1 MGHVHY
7 EGARGT
13 LVKVIVVSGGVIS
26 GLGKG
31 ITTSSLGRLLKAR
44 GIPVTILKIDPY
56 LNVDAGTMNPYQHG
70 EVFVLD
76 DGTEADLDLG
86 NYERFL
92 GQSLVGTHNLTTG
105 KIYRA
110 VIEKERRGDY
120 LGNTVQIIP
129 HVTGEIKRSIREVA
143 QAAGAEV
150 VLVEV
155 GGTVGDIESMPF
167 LEALRELSYEL
178 GAGHTAFVHTT
189 LVPTVGP
196 VGEAKT
202 KPTQHSVRELRAI
215 GIRPNLIIARGPA
228 PLTPEIKAKISLFC
242 DVPPEGVISVPD
254 QPVIYEVPLVLE
266 AQGVG
271 SLLCRQLDLPDRPP
285 EYAAWKEFLAT
296 YRRCEGSVEV
306 AVVGKYVE
314 LRDAYLSHSEAFHHC
329 QGHLGVEV
337 RLQWYDAEDLPK
349 NPSLVARLERSDA
362 VLVPGG
368 FGARGIEGKI
378 RAIEIARTRGIPYLG
393 VCYGFQMAAV
403 EYARNVLGLPAANS
417 TEIDPA
423 TPDPV
428 VCLLEEQKTQSD
440 LGGTMRLGAQ
450 RVVLTERSKV
460 AGIYGQ
466 TEIWERH
473 RHRYEINP
481 AYVDRLR
488 ADGFLVTGRAV
499 DGRVEVLEARDH
511 PFFLGV
517 QYHPEFLSRPE
528 APHPLYRALVQAA
541 IARKEVASGVAPA
554 PTVA

>member
-1 MGHVHY
+1 MPRPDTNV
-7 EGARGT
+7 RG
-13 LVKVIVVSGGVIS
+13 VRMKVIVVSGGVIS

-92 GQSLVGTHNLTTG
+92 GQSLSGSHNLTTG
-105 KIYRA
+105 KIYRT

-120 LGNTVQIIP
+120 LGTTVQIIP
-129 HVTGEIKRSIREVA
+129 HVTGEIKRMIREVA

-150 VLVEV
+150 ILVEV

-178 GAGHTAFVHTT
+178 GPGHTAFVHTT
-189 LVPTVGP
+189 LVPIVGP

-215 GIRPNLIIARGPA
+215 GIRPNLIIARGPV
-228 PLTPEIKAKISLFC
+228 PLAAEIKAKISLFC
-242 DVPPEGVISVPD
+242 DVAPEEVISVPD
-254 QPVIYEVPLVLE
+254 QPIIYEVPLVLE
-266 AQGVG
+266 AQNVG
-271 SLLCRQLDLPDRPP
+271 TILTKLLSLSERPP
-285 EYAAWKEFLAT
+285 DYGAWKEFLT
-296 YRRCEGSVEV
+296 TFRRGDGAIEV
-306 AVVGKYVE
+306 AIVGKYTE
-314 LRDAYLSHSEAFHHC
+314 LRDAYLSHTEAFHHV
-329 QGHLGVEV
+329 QGHLGVDIH
-337 RLQWYDAEDLPK
+337 LQWYDSEDIPK

-362 VLVPGG
+362 LLVPGG
-368 FGARGIEGKI
+368 FGTRGVEGKA
-378 RAIEIARTRGIPYLG
+378 RAIEIARTHGIPFLG

-403 EYARNVLGLPAANS
+403 EFARHALGLPGADS
-417 TEIDPA
+417 TEIDPE

-428 VCLLEEQKTQSD
+428 VCLLEEQKD
-440 LGGTMRLGAQ
+440 VHRMGGTMRLGAQ
-450 RVVLTERSKV
+450 RIVLSPGSTV
-460 AGIYGQ
+460 ARAYGA

-481 AYVDRLR
+481 AYFDRFR
-488 ADGFLVTGRAV
+488 AAGLEISGTSV
-499 DGRVEVLEARDH
+499 DGRVEALEIPRH
-511 PFFLGV
+511 PFFVGV
-517 QYHPEFLSRPE
+517 QFHPEFLSRPE
-528 APHPLYRALVQAA
+528 APHPLYLALVRAA
-541 IARKEVASGVAPA
+541 LARKEVPAPA
-554 PTVA
+554 ARPPAVS

>member
-1 MGHVHY
+1 L
-7 EGARGT
+7 A
-13 LVKVIVVSGGVIS
+13 VKVLVVSGGVIS

-129 HVTGEIKRSIREVA
+129 HVTGEIKRTIREVA
-143 QAAGAEV
+143 QAAGVEV
-150 VLVEV
+150 ILVEV

-178 GAGHTAFVHTT
+178 GEGHMAFVHTT
-189 LVPTVGP
+189 LVPVVGP

-215 GIRPNLIIARGPA
+215 GIRPNLIIARGPT
-228 PLTPEIKAKISLFC
+228 PLTPDIKAKISLFC
-242 DVPPEGVISVPD
+242 DVPPEAVISVPD

-271 SLLCRQLDLPDRPP
+271 SLLCRLLGLPDRPP
-285 EYAAWKEFLAT
+285 EFTAWKEFLAT
-296 YRRCEGSVEV
+296 YRRGDASVEIG
-306 AVVGKYVE
+306 VVGKYTE
-314 LRDAYLSHSEAFHHC
+314 LRDAYLSHTEAFHHC
-329 QGHLGVEV
+329 QGHLGVDI
-337 RLQWYDAEDLPK
+337 RLQWYDSEDLAR

-362 VLVPGG
+362 ILVPGG
-368 FGARGIEGKI
+368 FGARGVDGKI
-378 RAIEIARTRGIPYLG
+378 RAVEIARTQRIPYLG
-393 VCYGFQMAAV
+393 VCYGFQIAAV
-403 EYARNVLGLPAANS
+403 EFARNVLGLSKANT
-417 TEIDPA
+417 TEVDPDS
-423 TPDPV
+423 PDPV
-428 VCLLEEQKTQSD
+428 VCLLEEQKAQSD

-450 RVVLTERSKV
+450 RVVLTPGSGIATLYGRS
-460 AGIYGQ
+460 
-466 TEIWERH
+466 EIWERH
-473 RHRYEINP
+473 RHRFEINP
-481 AYVDRLR
+481 KYLARFAESGL
-488 ADGFLVTGRAV
+488 LVTGVSV
-499 DGRVEVLEARDH
+499 DGRVEVLETRGH
-511 PFFLGV
+511 PFFFGV

-528 APHPLYRALVQAA
+528 SPHPLYLGLVRAAL
-541 IARKEVASGVAPA
+541 ARKEVATPVAPPA
-554 PTVA
+554 ALA

>member
-1 MGHVHY
+1 M
-7 EGARGT
+7 
-13 LVKVIVVSGGVIS
+13 KVIVVSGGVIS

-105 KIYRA
+105 KIYRS

-129 HVTGEIKRSIREVA
+129 HVTGEIKRTIREVA
-143 QAAGAEV
+143 QASGAEV

-178 GAGHTAFVHTT
+178 GEGHVAFVHTT
-189 LVPTVGP
+189 LVPVVGP

-215 GIRPNLIIARGPA
+215 GIRPTMIIARGPTPLA
-228 PLTPEIKAKISLFC
+228 PDIKAKISLFC
-242 DVPPEGVISVPD
+242 DVAPEAVISVPD
-254 QPVIYEVPLVLE
+254 QSIIYEVPLVLE

-271 SLLCRQLDLPDRPP
+271 THLTRLLGLPDREPD
-285 EYAAWKEFLAT
+285 YAAWKEFLAT
-296 YRRCEGSVEV
+296 YRREEGSVEV
-306 AVVGKYVE
+306 AVVGKYTD
-314 LRDAYLSHSEAFHHC
+314 LRDAYLSHIEAFHHV
-329 QGHLGVEV
+329 QGRLGCAI
-337 RLQWYDAEDLPK
+337 RLQWYDAEDLPR
-349 NPSLVARLERSDA
+349 NPGALGRLKRSDA
-362 VLVPGG
+362 ILVPGG
-368 FGARGIEGKI
+368 FGTRGVEGKAQ
-378 RAIEIARTRGIPYLG
+378 AIEIARTDGIPFLG
-393 VCYGFQMAAV
+393 ICYGFQMAAV
-403 EYARNVLGLPAANS
+403 EFARHALNLPSANT
-417 TEIDPA
+417 TEVDPH

-428 VCLLEEQKTQSD
+428 VCLLEEQKALTG

-450 RVVLTERSKV
+450 RVVLTEGSRV
-460 AGIYGQ
+460 AHAYGR
-466 TEIWERH
+466 TEVWERH

-481 AYVDRLR
+481 SYLERFR
-488 ADGFLVTGRAV
+488 EHGLVVSGRAV
-499 DGRVEVLEARDH
+499 DGRVEVLELETH

-528 APHPLYRALVQAA
+528 APHPLFLELVRAAL
-541 IARKEVASGVAPA
+541 ARKEVPAPVVAPPA
-554 PTVA
+554 GA

>member
-1 MGHVHY
+1 
-7 EGARGT
+7 
-13 LVKVIVVSGGVIS
+13 VKVIVVSGGVIS

-44 GIPVTILKIDPY
+44 GVPVTILKIDPY

-129 HVTGEIKRSIREVA
+129 HVTGEIKRTIREVA

-150 VLVEV
+150 ILVEV

-178 GAGHTAFVHTT
+178 GEGHMAFVHTT
-189 LVPTVGP
+189 LVPVVGP

-228 PLTPEIKAKISLFC
+228 PLTADIKAKISLFC
-242 DVPPEGVISVPD
+242 DVPPEAVISVPD

-271 SLLCRQLDLPDRPP
+271 TLLCRILGLPDRPP
-285 EYAAWKEFLAT
+285 EYAGWKEFLAT
-296 YRRCEGSVEV
+296 YRRGEIAVEV
-306 AVVGKYVE
+306 AVVGKYTE
-314 LRDAYLSHSEAFHHC
+314 LKDAYLSHTEAFHHC

-337 RLQWYDAEDLPK
+337 RLQWYDSEDIVR

-362 VLVPGG
+362 ILVPGG
-368 FGARGIEGKI
+368 FGVRGVEGKI
-378 RAIEIARTRGIPYLG
+378 RAVEIARTKRIPYLG
-393 VCYGFQMAAV
+393 VCYGFQIQAV
-403 EYARNVLGLPAANS
+403 EYARNVLGLSSANS
-417 TEIDPA
+417 TEVDPQ
-423 TPDPV
+423 TPDSV
-428 VCLLEEQKTQSD
+428 VCLLEQQKTLSD

-450 RVVLTERSKV
+450 RVVLTPGS
-460 AGIYGQ
+460 AIAALYGR

-473 RHRYEINP
+473 RHRFEINP
-481 AYVDRLR
+481 EYVGRLR
-488 ADGFLVTGRAV
+488 EAGLPATGMSV
-499 DGRVEVLEARDH
+499 DGRVEVFESPGH
-511 PFFLGV
+511 PYFFGV

-528 APHPLYRALVQAA
+528 APHPLYLGLVRAAL
-541 IARKEVASGVAPA
+541 ARKEVAIPVAPA
-554 PTVA
+554 PALA

>member
-1 MGHVHY
+1 MRLPIY
-7 EGARGT
+7 ERSEAR
-13 LVKVIVVSGGVIS
+13 VKVIVVSGGVIS

-129 HVTGEIKRSIREVA
+129 HVTGEIKRTIREVA
-143 QAAGAEV
+143 QAAGADV
-150 VLVEV
+150 ILVEV

-178 GAGHTAFVHTT
+178 GQGHMAFVHTT
-189 LVPTVGP
+189 LVPVVGP

-228 PLTPEIKAKISLFC
+228 PLSPDIKAKISLFC
-242 DVPPEGVISVPD
+242 DVPPEAVISVPD
-254 QPVIYEVPLVLE
+254 QPLIYEVPLVLE

-271 SLLCRQLDLPDRPP
+271 SLLVRLLGLPERPP
-285 EYAAWKEFLAT
+285 DFTAWKEFLAT
-296 YRRCEGSVEV
+296 YRRCEGSIEV
-306 AVVGKYVE
+306 AVVGKYTE
-314 LRDAYLSHSEAFHHC
+314 LRDAYLSHTEAFHHC
-329 QGHLGVEV
+329 QGHLGTEI
-337 RLQWYDAEDLPK
+337 RLQWYDSEDIPR

-368 FGARGIEGKI
+368 FGTRGVEGKI
-378 RAIEIARTRGIPYLG
+378 RAIEIARTTGIPYLG
-393 VCYGFQMAAV
+393 VCYGFQMAAI
-403 EYARNVLGLPAANS
+403 EFARHVLGLERANS
-417 TEIDPA
+417 TEVDPDG
-423 TPDPV
+423 PDPV
-428 VCLLEEQKTQSD
+428 VCLLETQKGLND

-450 RVVLTERSKV
+450 RVILAPGSRIADVYHKTEV
-460 AGIYGQ
+460 
-466 TEIWERH
+466 WERH

-481 AYVDRLR
+481 KYLDRFREAGLV
-488 ADGFLVTGRAV
+488 VTGSAV
-499 DGRVEVLEARDH
+499 DGRVEVFELPGH
-511 PFFLGV
+511 PFFVGV

-528 APHPLYRALVQAA
+528 APHPLYLALVRAA
-541 IARKEVASGVAPA
+541 LARKEVATPVGVPPA
-554 PTVA
+554 LA

>member
-1 MGHVHY
+1 MRV
-7 EGARGT
+7 
-13 LVKVIVVSGGVIS
+13 VVVSGGVIS

-31 ITTSSLGRLLKAR
+31 ITTSSLGRLFKAR

-92 GQSLVGTHNLTTG
+92 DQSLVGTHNLTTG
-105 KIYRA
+105 KIYRT

-129 HVTGEIKRSIREVA
+129 HVTGEIKRMIREVA

-150 VLVEV
+150 ILVEV

-178 GAGHTAFVHTT
+178 GEGHMAFVHTT
-189 LVPTVGP
+189 LVPVVGP

-215 GIRPNLIIARGPA
+215 GIRPNLIVARGPL
-228 PLTPEIKAKISLFC
+228 PLSPDIKAKISLFC
-242 DVPPEGVISVPD
+242 DVPPDAVISVPD

-271 SLLCRQLDLPDRPP
+271 SLLSRTLGLPERTPD
-285 EYAAWKEFLAT
+285 YTTWKEFLAT
-296 YRRCEGSVEV
+296 YRRCDAVVEV
-306 AVVGKYVE
+306 AVVGKYTE
-314 LRDAYLSHSEAFHHC
+314 LRDAYLSHSEAFHHV
-329 QGHLGVEV
+329 QGHLGKEV
-337 RLQWYDAEDLPK
+337 RLVWYDSEDIPK
-349 NPSLVARLERSDA
+349 NPSLLHRIERSDA

-368 FGARGIEGKI
+368 FGARGVEGKI
-378 RAIEIARTRGIPYLG
+378 QAIELARTKGIPYLG
-393 VCYGFQMAAV
+393 VCYGFQLEAI
-403 EYARNVLGLPAANS
+403 EFARHVLGLEAATT
-417 TEIDPA
+417 TEVDPA
-423 TPDPV
+423 SPEPV
-428 VCLLEEQKTQSD
+428 VCLLEEQQGIHD

-450 RVVLTERSKV
+450 RILLT
-460 AGIYGQ
+460 AGSRIAQIYGK

-473 RHRYEINP
+473 RHRFEINP
-481 AYVDRLR
+481 KYLDRFQEHGLR
-488 ADGFLVTGRAV
+488 VTGTSV
-499 DGRVEVLEARDH
+499 DGRVEVLEVSDH
-511 PFFLGV
+511 PFFVGV
-517 QYHPEFLSRPE
+517 QFHPEFLSRPE
-528 APHPLYRALVQAA
+528 TPHPLYLELVRAALG
-541 IARKEVASGVAPA
+541 RKEVATPVASPPA
-554 PTVA
+554 LA

>member
-1 MGHVHY
+1 M
-7 EGARGT
+7 
-13 LVKVIVVSGGVIS
+13 KVLVVSGGVIS

-44 GIPVTILKIDPY
+44 GISVTILKIDPY

-92 GQSLVGTHNLTTG
+92 GQSLSGSHNLTTG
-105 KIYRA
+105 KIYRS

-129 HVTGEIKRSIREVA
+129 HITGEIKRMIREVA
-143 QAAGAEV
+143 QSAGSEV

-178 GAGHTAFVHTT
+178 GEGHMAFVHTT
-189 LVPTVGP
+189 LVPVVGP

-215 GIRPNLIIARGPA
+215 GIRPNIIIARGPTPIA
-228 PLTPEIKAKISLFC
+228 PDIKAKISLFC
-242 DVPPEGVISVPD
+242 DVPPEAVISVPD
-254 QPVIYEVPLVLE
+254 QPLIYEVPLVLE

-271 SLLCRQLDLPDRPP
+271 PLLCRILGLPDRPP
-285 EYAAWKEFLAT
+285 DYTAWKEFLST
-296 YRRCEGSVEV
+296 YRRSERSVEV

-314 LRDAYLSHSEAFHHC
+314 LHDAYLSHTEAFHHC
-329 QGHLGVEV
+329 QGHLGVDI
-337 RLQWYDAEDLPK
+337 RLQWYDSEDIPR
-349 NPSLVARLERSDA
+349 NPSLLARLERSDA
-362 VLVPGG
+362 ILVPGG
-368 FGARGIEGKI
+368 FGARGVDGKVQ
-378 RAIEIARTRGIPYLG
+378 AIEIARTRGIPYLG
-393 VCYGFQMAAV
+393 VCYGFQIAAV
-403 EYARNVLGLPAANS
+403 EFARNVLGLTGANT
-417 TEIDPA
+417 TEIDPK

-428 VCLLEEQKTQSD
+428 VCLLEGQRTVAD

-450 RVVLTERSKV
+450 RVSLV
-460 AGIYGQ
+460 AGSRLAQVYGKS
-466 TEIWERH
+466 EIWERH

-481 AYVDRLR
+481 AYLDRFRERGL
-488 ADGFLVTGRAV
+488 AVTATAV
-499 DGRVEVLEARDH
+499 DGRVEGLEIAEH
-511 PFFLGV
+511 PFFVGV

-528 APHPLYRALVQAA
+528 APHPLYLGLVRAAVQ
-541 IARKEVASGVAPA
+541 RKEVEAPA
-554 PTVA
+554 APPKVVA

>member
-1 MGHVHY
+1 M
-7 EGARGT
+7 
-13 LVKVIVVSGGVIS
+13 KVIVVSGGVIS

-31 ITTSSLGRLLKAR
+31 ITTSSIGRLLKSR
-44 GIPVTILKIDPY
+44 GIPVTIVKIDPY

-92 GQSLVGTHNLTTG
+92 GQSLSGSHNLTTG

-129 HVTGEIKRSIREVA
+129 HVTGEIKRTIREVA
-143 QAAGAEV
+143 QASGAEV

-178 GAGHTAFVHTT
+178 GEGHVAFVHTT
-189 LVPTVGP
+189 LVPVVGP
-196 VGEAKT
+196 TGEAKT

-215 GIRPNLIIARGPA
+215 GILPTMIMARGPS
-228 PLTPEIKAKISLFC
+228 PLSPEIKAKISLFC
-242 DVPPEGVISVPD
+242 DVPPEAVISVPD
-254 QPVIYEVPLVLE
+254 QAIIYEVPLLLE

-271 SLLCRQLDLPDRPP
+271 EHLVKLLGLPNRPP
-285 EYAAWKEFLAT
+285 DYTGWKEFLST
-296 YRRCEGSVEV
+296 YRRAEGRIEV
-306 AVVGKYVE
+306 AVVGKYTE
-314 LRDAYLSHSEAFHHC
+314 LRDAYLSHTEAFHHC
-329 QGHLGVEV
+329 QGRLGCEIH
-337 RLQWYDAEDLPK
+337 LQWYDSEDLPK
-349 NPSLVARLERSDA
+349 NPTLVGRLGRSDA
-362 VLVPGG
+362 MLVPGG
-368 FGARGIEGKI
+368 FGSRGVEGKLQ
-378 RAIEIARTRGIPYLG
+378 AIEVARTVGIPYLG
-393 VCYGFQMAAV
+393 VCYGFQIAAV
-403 EYARNVLGLPAANS
+403 EFARHVLGLSHAS
-417 TEIDPA
+417 TTEVDPQ

-428 VCLLEEQKTQSD
+428 VSLVEEQKGIQG

-450 RVVLTERSKV
+450 RVILTEPSRV
-460 AGIYGQ
+460 ASIYGK

-481 AYVDRLR
+481 EFLDRFDQHGLK
-488 ADGFLVTGRAV
+488 VSGRSV
-499 DGRVEVLEARDH
+499 DGRVEVLEIPEH

-517 QYHPEFLSRPE
+517 QFHPEFLSRPE
-528 APHPLYRALVQAA
+528 APHPLYLALTRAAL
-541 IARKEVASGVAPA
+541 ARKEVSAAVPPSAAVS
-554 PTVA
+554 

>member
-1 MGHVHY
+1 M
-7 EGARGT
+7 
-13 LVKVIVVSGGVIS
+13 KVIVVSGGVIS

-44 GIPVTILKIDPY
+44 GIAVTIVKIDPY

-92 GQSLVGTHNLTTG
+92 GQSVVGTHNLTTG

-129 HVTGEIKRSIREVA
+129 HVTGEIKRAIREVA
-143 QAAGAEV
+143 QSSGAEV

-178 GAGHTAFVHTT
+178 GEGSMAFVHTT
-189 LVPTVGP
+189 LVPFVGP

-202 KPTQHSVRELRAI
+202 KPTQHSVRQLREI
-215 GIRPNLIIARGPA
+215 GIRPTMIVARGAA
-228 PLTPEIKAKISLFC
+228 PLSPDVKAKISLFC
-242 DVPPEGVISVPD
+242 DVAPEAVISMPD
-254 QPVIYEVPLVLE
+254 QSVIYEVPLVLE

-271 SLLCRQLDLPDRPP
+271 TYLTRLLGLPDTEPD
-285 EYAAWKEFLAT
+285 YVAWKSFLAT
-296 YRRCEGSVEV
+296 YRREEGTIEV
-306 AVVGKYVE
+306 GVVGKYTD
-314 LRDAYLSHSEAFHHC
+314 LRDAYLSHIEAFHHV
-329 QGHLGVEV
+329 QGRLGCAIK
-337 RLQWYDAEDLPK
+337 LQWYDAEDLPRD
-349 NPSLVARLERSDA
+349 PGSVARLKRSDA
-362 VLVPGG
+362 ILVPGG
-368 FGARGIEGKI
+368 FGARGVEGKAL
-378 RAIEIARTRGIPYLG
+378 AIEIARSQGIPFLG

-403 EYARNVLGLPAANS
+403 EFARNVLKLPAANTS
-417 TEIDPA
+417 EVDPQ

-428 VCLLEEQKTQSD
+428 VCLLEEQKGQSE

-450 RVVLTERSKV
+450 RVVLNDGSKV
-460 AGIYGQ
+460 AEIYGR

-481 AYVDRLR
+481 AYLDRFR
-488 ADGFLVTGRAV
+488 AKGLEATSFSV
-499 DGRVEVLEARDH
+499 DGRVESLELKGH
-511 PFFLGV
+511 PFFVGV
-517 QYHPEFLSRPE
+517 QFHPEFLSRPE
-528 APHPLYRALVQAA
+528 APHPLYVALVRAA
-541 IARKEVASGVAPA
+541 LERQEVPAHVGAAPA
-554 PTVA
+554 GA

>member
-1 MGHVHY
+1 MREVRY
-7 EGARGT
+7 APRGSA
-13 LVKVIVVSGGVIS
+13 VKVLVVTGGVIS

-44 GIPVTILKIDPY
+44 GVPVTIVKIDPY

-92 GQSLVGTHNLTTG
+92 GQSLSGSHNLTTG

-129 HVTGEIKRSIREVA
+129 HVTGEIKRTIRDVA
-143 QAAGAEV
+143 EANGAEV
-150 VLVEV
+150 ILVEV

-167 LEALRELSYEL
+167 LEALRELSYEV
-178 GAGHTAFVHTT
+178 GEGNMAFVHTT
-189 LVPTVGP
+189 LVPVVGP

-215 GIRPNLIIARGPA
+215 GIRPNIIVARGPS
-228 PLTPEIKAKISLFC
+228 PLTSDIKAKISLFC
-242 DVPPEGVISVPD
+242 DVPPEAVISVPD
-254 QPVIYEVPLVLE
+254 QASIYEVPLVLE

-271 SLLCRQLDLPDRPP
+271 PLLARLLRLPEREP

-296 YRRCEGSVEV
+296 YRRADRPLEL
-306 AVVGKYVE
+306 AVVGKYTE
-314 LRDAYLSHSEAFHHC
+314 LHDAYLSHVEAVHHV

-337 RLQWYDAEDLPK
+337 RLQWYDAEDLTK
-349 NPSLVARLERSDA
+349 NPALLGRVARSDA
-362 VLVPGG
+362 LLVPGG
-368 FGARGIEGKI
+368 FGARGVEGKA
-378 RAIEIARTRGIPYLG
+378 RAIETARREGIPFLG

-403 EYARNVLGLPAANS
+403 EFARTVLGLPEANTTEVDPS
-417 TEIDPA
+417 TK
-423 TPDPV
+423 DPV
-428 VCLLEEQKTQSD
+428 VCLLEEQKSLTE

-450 RVVLTERSKV
+450 RVVVRPDSALARLYGRTEL
-460 AGIYGQ
+460 
-466 TEIWERH
+466 WERH

-481 AYVDRLR
+481 KYLDRFAAAGL
-488 ADGFLVTGRAV
+488 AVAATAV
-499 DGRVEVLEARDH
+499 DGRVEAFELAGH
-511 PFFLGV
+511 PFFFGV

-528 APHPLYRALVQAA
+528 SPHPLYLGLVRAA
-541 IARKEVASGVAPA
+541 IARKEVASHAAPA
-554 PTVA
+554 PTLA

>member
-1 MGHVHY
+1 
-7 EGARGT
+7 
-13 LVKVIVVSGGVIS
+13 VKVIAVSGGVIS

-44 GIPVTILKIDPY
+44 GIPVTIVKIDPY

-92 GQSLVGTHNLTTG
+92 GQSLGGTHNLTTG

-129 HVTGEIKRSIREVA
+129 HVTGEIKRTIREVG

-178 GAGHTAFVHTT
+178 GEGHMAFVHTT
-189 LVPTVGP
+189 LVPVVGP

-228 PLTPEIKAKISLFC
+228 PLSPEIKSKISLFC
-242 DVPPEGVISVPD
+242 DVPPEAVISVPD

-271 SLLCRQLDLPDRPP
+271 TLLSRLLSLPERPP
-285 EYAAWKEFLAT
+285 EYAAWKDFLST
-296 YRRCEGSVEV
+296 YRRNDGAVEI
-306 AVVGKYVE
+306 AIVGKYTE
-314 LRDAYLSHSEAFHHC
+314 LRDAYLSHTEAFHHV
-329 QGHLGVEV
+329 QGHLGKEV
-337 RLQWYDAEDLPK
+337 RLQWYDSEDIPK
-349 NPSLVARLERSDA
+349 NPTLVGRLERSDGI
-362 VLVPGG
+362 LVPGG
-368 FGARGIEGKI
+368 FGARGIEGKV
-378 RAIEIARTRGIPYLG
+378 RAIEIARTRSIPYLG
-393 VCYGFQMAAV
+393 ICYGFQMAAV
-403 EYARNVLGLPAANS
+403 EFARNVLHLPHANT
-417 TEIDPA
+417 TEVDA
-423 TPDPV
+423 STPDPV
-428 VCLLEEQKTQSD
+428 VCLLEQQRAMSD

-450 RVVLTERSKV
+450 RVVLTPGSMI
-460 AGIYGQ
+460 ATIYGKN
-466 TEIWERH
+466 EVWERH

-481 AYVDRLR
+481 TYFDRFRHAGL
-488 ADGFLVTGRAV
+488 AITGLSV
-499 DGRVEVLEARDH
+499 DGRVEVFEAPGH

-528 APHPLYRALVQAA
+528 NPHPLFLSLVRAA
-541 IARKEVASGVAPA
+541 IARQEVASSVAPA
-554 PTVA
+554 PAIA

>member
-1 MGHVHY
+1 M
-7 EGARGT
+7 
-13 LVKVIVVSGGVIS
+13 KVIVVSGGVIS

-31 ITTSSLGRLLKAR
+31 ITTSSLARLMKAR
-44 GIPVTILKIDPY
+44 GIAVTIIKIDPY

-129 HVTGEIKRSIREVA
+129 HVTGEIKRTIREVA
-143 QAAGAEV
+143 QTSGAEV

-178 GAGHTAFVHTT
+178 GEGNTAFVHTT
-189 LVPTVGP
+189 LVPVVGP

-215 GIRPNLIIARGPA
+215 GIRPTLIIARGPA
-228 PLTPEIKAKISLFC
+228 PMSPDIKAKISLFC
-242 DVPPEGVISVPD
+242 DVPPEAVISIPD
-254 QPVIYEVPLVLE
+254 QQTIYEVPLVLE

-271 SLLCRQLDLPDRPP
+271 PFLTRLLNLPDREPD
-285 EYAAWKEFLAT
+285 YASWKEFLST
-296 YRRCEGSVEV
+296 YRRGEGLVEV
-306 AVVGKYVE
+306 AVVGKYTE
-314 LRDAYLSHSEAFHHC
+314 LRDAYLSHTEAFHHV
-329 QGHLGVEV
+329 QGRLGCTV
-337 RLQWYDAEDLPK
+337 RLQWFDAEDLPRD
-349 NPSLVARLERSDA
+349 AAAQTRLKRSDA
-362 VLVPGG
+362 ILVPGG
-368 FGARGIEGKI
+368 FGSRGVEGKLW
-378 RAIEIARTRGIPYLG
+378 AIETARRAGIPYLG

-403 EYARNVLGLPAANS
+403 EFARNELGLKTASTTEVDAHAA
-417 TEIDPA
+417 
-423 TPDPV
+423 DPV
-428 VCLLEEQKTQSD
+428 VCLLEEQRALSA

-450 RVVLTERSKV
+450 RVVLTPGSKI
-460 AGIYGQ
+460 AALYAR

-481 AYVDRLR
+481 AYLDRFEAHGLK
-488 ADGFLVTGRAV
+488 VTGRSP
-499 DGRVEVLEARDH
+499 DNRVEVLEYEPH
-511 PFFLGV
+511 PFFIGV

-528 APHPLYRALVQAA
+528 APHPLYLELVKAAL
-541 IARKEVASGVAPA
+541 ARKEVPVPAASPPAVA
-554 PTVA
+554 

>member
-1 MGHVHY
+1 MAA
-7 EGARGT
+7 ARYAPRGFV
-13 LVKVIVVSGGVIS
+13 VKVLVVSGGVIS

-44 GIPVTILKIDPY
+44 GIPVTIVKIDPY

-92 GQSLVGTHNLTTG
+92 GQSLSGTHNLTTG

-110 VIEKERRGDY
+110 VIDKERRGDY

-129 HVTGEIKRSIREVA
+129 HVTGEIKRTIREIA
-143 QAAGAEV
+143 EADGAEV

-167 LEALRELSYEL
+167 LEALRELSNEL
-178 GAGHTAFVHTT
+178 GEGHTAFVHTT
-189 LVPTVGP
+189 LVPVVGP

-215 GIRPNLIIARGPA
+215 GIRPNVIIARGPS
-228 PLTPEIKAKISLFC
+228 PLAPEIKAKISLFC
-242 DVPPEGVISVPD
+242 DVPPEAVISVPD
-254 QPVIYEVPLVLE
+254 QSVVYEVPLVLE

-271 SLLCRQLDLPDRPP
+271 PLLARLLRLPDREP
-285 EYAAWKEFLAT
+285 EYAAWKQFLAT
-296 YRRCEGSVEV
+296 YRQAQSGIEV
-306 AVVGKYVE
+306 AVVGKYTE
-314 LRDAYLSHSEAFHHC
+314 LRDAYLSHSEAFHHV

-337 RLQWYDAEDLPK
+337 RLRWYDAEDLTKDPA
-349 NPSLVARLERSDA
+349 LLARVARSDA
-362 VLVPGG
+362 LLVPGG
-368 FGARGIEGKI
+368 FGARGVDGKM
-378 RAIEIARTRGIPYLG
+378 RAIATARREQIPFLG

-403 EYARNVLGLPAANS
+403 ELARDELGLTTANS

-423 TPDPV
+423 TSEPV
-428 VCLLEEQKTQSD
+428 VCLLEAQKGLSD

-450 RVVLTERSKV
+450 RVVLRPGSALARLYGRTEL
-460 AGIYGQ
+460 
-466 TEIWERH
+466 WERH

-481 AYVDRLR
+481 AYLERFAARGLEV
-488 ADGFLVTGRAV
+488 AANAV
-499 DGRVEVLEARDH
+499 DGRVEAFELAGH
-511 PFFLGV
+511 PYFFGV

-528 APHPLYRALVQAA
+528 SPHPLYLGLVRAA
-541 IARKEVASGVAPA
+541 IARKEVGLRAAPA
-554 PTVA
+554 PAVA

>member
-1 MGHVHY
+1 MGRVLY
-7 EGARGT
+7 EAARSP
-13 LVKVIVVSGGVIS
+13 VKVIVVSGGVIS

-92 GQSLVGTHNLTTG
+92 GQSLGGVHNLTTG

-129 HVTGEIKRSIREVA
+129 HVTGEIKRTIREVC
-143 QAAGAEV
+143 QAAGADV
-150 VLVEV
+150 ILVEV

-178 GAGHTAFVHTT
+178 GEGHMAFVHTT
-189 LVPTVGP
+189 LVPVVGP

-228 PLTPEIKAKISLFC
+228 PLSPDIKAKISLFC
-242 DVPPEGVISVPD
+242 DVTPEAVISVPD
-254 QPVIYEVPLVLE
+254 QSTIYEVPLVLE

-271 SLLCRQLDLPDRPP
+271 SLLTRILGLPDRPP
-285 EYAAWKEFLAT
+285 DYTAWKEFLAT
-296 YRRCEGSVEV
+296 YRRGTRAIEV
-306 AVVGKYVE
+306 AIVGKYTE

-329 QGHLGVEV
+329 QGHLGVDI
-337 RLQWYDAEDLPK
+337 RLQWYDSEDIPR
-349 NPSLVARLERSDA
+349 NPSLLARLERSDA

-368 FGARGIEGKI
+368 FGARGVEGKV
-378 RAIEIARTRGIPYLG
+378 RAIGIARTEGIPFLG
-393 VCYGFQMAAV
+393 VCYGFQIAAV
-403 EYARNVLGLPAANS
+403 EFARNALGLPQANS
-417 TEIDPA
+417 IEIDPE

-428 VCLLEEQKTQSD
+428 VCLLEEQKTVGD

-450 RVVLTERSKV
+450 RVVLTAGSRV
-460 AGIYGQ
+460 AEIYGT

-481 AYVDRLR
+481 KYLGRFRAAGLVD
-488 ADGFLVTGRAV
+488 TGTSV
-499 DGRVEVLEARDH
+499 DGRVEVLEAPAH
-511 PFFLGV
+511 PLFLGV

-528 APHPLYRALVQAA
+528 SPHPLYLALVRAA
-541 IARKEVASGVAPA
+541 LARKEVASPVGAPSA
-554 PTVA
+554 LA

>member
-1 MGHVHY
+1 M
-7 EGARGT
+7 
-13 LVKVIVVSGGVIS
+13 KVIVVSGGVIS

-92 GQSLVGTHNLTTG
+92 GQSLHGSHNLTTG
-105 KIYRA
+105 KIYRS

-129 HVTGEIKRSIREVA
+129 HVTGEIKRSIREIA
-143 QAAGAEV
+143 QSTGAEV

-178 GAGHTAFVHTT
+178 GEGHMAFVHTT
-189 LVPTVGP
+189 LVPFVGP

-215 GIRPNLIIARGPA
+215 GIRPTLIVARGTA
-228 PLTPEIKAKISLFC
+228 PLTADIKAKISLFC
-242 DVPPEGVISVPD
+242 DVAPEAVISLPD
-254 QPVIYEVPLVLE
+254 QSTIYEVPLVLE

-271 SLLCRQLDLPDRPP
+271 TMLTRLLGLPDREPD
-285 EYAAWKEFLAT
+285 YVAWKSFLSM
-296 YRRCEGSVEV
+296 YRREEGGVEV
-306 AVVGKYVE
+306 ALVGKYTE
-314 LRDAYLSHSEAFHHC
+314 LRDAYLSHTEAFHHV
-329 QGHLGVEV
+329 QGRLGCAV
-337 RLQWYDAEDLPK
+337 RLQWYDSEELPR
-349 NPSLVARLERSDA
+349 NPGAMARLERSDA
-362 VLVPGG
+362 ILVPGG
-368 FGARGIEGKI
+368 FGSRGIEGKM
-378 RAIEIARTRGIPYLG
+378 RAIELARTRSIPYLG
-393 VCYGFQMAAV
+393 VCYGFQMAAI
-403 EYARNVLGLPAANS
+403 EFARHALGLAGANT
-417 TEIDPA
+417 TEVDPHA
-423 TPDPV
+423 PDPV
-428 VCLLEEQKTQSD
+428 VCLLEEQQATAEM
-440 LGGTMRLGAQ
+440 GGTMRLGAQ
-450 RVVLTERSKV
+450 RVVLTEGSRV
-460 AGIYGQ
+460 AEVYGR

-481 AYVDRLR
+481 EYLDRLR
-488 ADGFLVTGRAV
+488 DQGLVVSGRSV
-499 DGRVEVLEARDH
+499 DGRVEVLEIPEH

-528 APHPLYRALVQAA
+528 APHPLYLALIRAAL
-541 IARKEVASGVAPA
+541 ARKEVPARVTAPPVGA
-554 PTVA
+554 

>member
-1 MGHVHY
+1 M
-7 EGARGT
+7 
-13 LVKVIVVSGGVIS
+13 KVIVVSGGVIS

-44 GIPVTILKIDPY
+44 NIAVTILKIDPY

-92 GQSLVGTHNLTTG
+92 GQSVNGSHNLTTG

-110 VIEKERRGDY
+110 VIERERRGEY

-129 HVTGEIKRSIREVA
+129 HVTGEIKRAIREVA
-143 QAAGAEV
+143 QASGAEV

-178 GAGHTAFVHTT
+178 GPGYMAFVHTT

-196 VGEAKT
+196 VGEPKT

-215 GIRPNLIIARGPA
+215 GIRPNLIVARGPT
-228 PLTPEIKAKISLFC
+228 PLSSDIKAKISLFC
-242 DVPPEGVISVPD
+242 DVPPEAVISVPD

-271 SLLCRQLDLPDRPP
+271 TFLTKLLSLPQREPD
-285 EYAAWKEFLAT
+285 YAGWKEFLAS
-296 YRRCEGSVEV
+296 YRAGQGHVEV
-306 AVVGKYVE
+306 AVVGKYTE
-314 LRDAYLSHSEAFHHC
+314 LHDAYLSHTEAFHHV
-329 QGHLGVEV
+329 QGKLGCSIE
-337 RLQWYDAEDLPK
+337 LAWFDAEDLPR
-349 NPSLVARLERSDA
+349 NPAALARVRRSDA
-362 VLVPGG
+362 LLVPGG
-368 FGARGIEGKI
+368 FGARGVEGKML
-378 RAIEIARTRGIPYLG
+378 AIELARSQRIPYLG

-403 EYARNVLGLPAANS
+403 EFARNELGLVGANTTEVDPHTPA
-417 TEIDPA
+417 
-423 TPDPV
+423 PV
-428 VCLLEEQKTQSD
+428 VCLLEEQKHIPG

-450 RVVLTERSKV
+450 RVLLTPESRL
-460 AGIYGQ
+460 AQLYGR
-466 TEIWERH
+466 TEVWERH

-481 AYVDRLR
+481 EYLDRFAAKGLK
-488 ADGFLVTGRAV
+488 VTGRAV
-499 DGRVEVLEARDH
+499 DGRVEAFELSGH
-511 PFFLGV
+511 PFFVGV

-528 APHPLYRALVQAA
+528 APHPLYLELVRAAL
-541 IARKEVASGVAPA
+541 ARKEVPTPVAAAPA
-554 PTVA
+554 RA

>member
-1 MGHVHY
+1 M
-7 EGARGT
+7 
-13 LVKVIVVSGGVIS
+13 KVIVVSGGVIS

-129 HVTGEIKRSIREVA
+129 HVTGEIKRAIREVA
-143 QAAGAEV
+143 QASGAEI

-178 GAGHTAFVHTT
+178 GEGHMAFVHTT
-189 LVPTVGP
+189 LVPVVGP

-215 GIRPNLIIARGPA
+215 GIRPTMIIARGPA
-228 PLTPEIKAKISLFC
+228 PLTNDIKAKISLFC
-242 DVPPEGVISVPD
+242 DVTPDAVISVPD
-254 QPVIYEVPLVLE
+254 QPLIYEVPLVLE

-271 SLLCRQLDLPDRPP
+271 AQLCRLLGLEDREPDF
-285 EYAAWKEFLAT
+285 AAWKAFLAR
-296 YRRCEGSVEV
+296 YRQESGSLEI
-306 AVVGKYVE
+306 AVVGKYTE
-314 LRDAYLSHSEAFHHC
+314 LRDAYLSHTEAFHHC
-329 QGHLGVEV
+329 QGRLGCAIH
-337 RLQWYDAEDLPK
+337 LQWYDAEDLPR
-349 NPSLVARLERSDA
+349 NPAALTRLRQSDGL
-362 VLVPGG
+362 LVPGG
-368 FGARGIEGKI
+368 FGARGVDGKMV
-378 RAIEIARTRGIPYLG
+378 AIQLARTQGMPFLG
-393 VCYGFQMAAV
+393 VCYGFQMAAI
-403 EYARNVLGLPAANS
+403 EFARHELGLEGANT
-417 TEIDPA
+417 TEVEPH
-423 TPDPV
+423 TTEPV
-428 VCLLEEQKTQSD
+428 VSLLEEQKGLST
-440 LGGTMRLGAQ
+440 LGATMRLGAQ
-450 RVVLTERSKV
+450 RILLEPTSRTSQ
-460 AGIYGQ
+460 IYGK

-481 AYVDRLR
+481 VYLERFQEKGLTV
-488 ADGFLVTGRAV
+488 GGRSV
-499 DGRVEVLEARDH
+499 DGRVEVLEVRDH
-511 PFFLGV
+511 PFFIGV

-528 APHPLYRALVQAA
+528 APHPLYLEFVKAAL
-541 IARKEVASGVAPA
+541 ARKEVAAPVAAPPA
-554 PTVA
+554 GA

>member
-1 MGHVHY
+1 M
-7 EGARGT
+7 
-13 LVKVIVVSGGVIS
+13 KVIAVSGGVIS

-44 GIPVTILKIDPY
+44 GFAVTIVKIDPY

-92 GQSLVGTHNLTTG
+92 GQSLSGTHNLTTG
-105 KIYRA
+105 KIYRS

-129 HVTGEIKRSIREVA
+129 HVTGEIKRAIRDVA

-178 GAGHTAFVHTT
+178 GEGHMAFVHTT
-189 LVPTVGP
+189 LVPVVGP

-215 GIRPNLIIARGPA
+215 GIRPNIIIARGPA
-228 PLTPEIKAKISLFC
+228 PLEPEIKAKISLFC
-242 DVPPEGVISVPD
+242 DVAPEAVISVPD
-254 QPVIYEVPLVLE
+254 QRVIYEVPLVLE

-271 SLLCRQLDLPDRPP
+271 PLLARLLGLPDRAPDH
-285 EYAAWKEFLAT
+285 AAWKEFLQR
-296 YRRCEGSVEV
+296 YRREEGAGVDI
-306 AVVGKYVE
+306 AVVGKYTE
-314 LRDAYLSHSEAFHHC
+314 LRDAYLSHTEAFHHC
-329 QGHLGVEV
+329 QGHLGSEV
-337 RLQWYDAEDLPK
+337 RLHWFDSEDIPK
-349 NPSLVARLERSDA
+349 NPGLVARLERA
-362 VLVPGG
+362 HGLLVPGG
-368 FGARGIEGKI
+368 FGTRGVEGKI
-378 RAIEIARTRGIPYLG
+378 RAIKIARRRGIPFLG

-403 EYARNVLGLPAANS
+403 EAARHLVGLPQANS
-417 TEIDPA
+417 TEVDPA

-428 VCLLEEQKTQSD
+428 VGLLEQQRGVND
-440 LGGTMRLGAQ
+440 LGGTMRLGSQ
-450 RVVLTERSKV
+450 RIGLTAGSKV
-460 AGIYGQ
+460 AGLYGR

-481 AYVDRLR
+481 AYFDRL
-488 ADGFLVTGRAV
+488 AGAGFAVTGV
-499 DGRVEVLEARDH
+499 SPDGRVEVLERADH
-511 PFFLGV
+511 PFFVGV
-517 QYHPEFLSRPE
+517 QFHPEFLSRPE
-528 APHPLYRALVQAA
+528 APHPLYLALVRAA
-541 IARKEVASGVAPA
+541 LARAEVADRVGPSTAVA
-554 PTVA
+554 

>member
-1 MGHVHY
+1 M
-7 EGARGT
+7 
-13 LVKVIVVSGGVIS
+13 KVVVVSGGVIS

-44 GIPVTILKIDPY
+44 GFPVTIIKIDPY

-105 KIYRA
+105 KIYRS

-143 QAAGAEV
+143 QATGAEV

-178 GAGHTAFVHTT
+178 GEGHMVFVHTT
-189 LVPTVGP
+189 LVPVVGP

-228 PLTPEIKAKISLFC
+228 PLTPDIKAKISLFC
-242 DVPPEGVISVPD
+242 DVPPEAVISVPD
-254 QPVIYEVPLVLE
+254 QAVVYEVPLVLE

-271 SLLCRQLDLPDRPP
+271 VHLTRLLGLEEREPDNS
-285 EYAAWKEFLAT
+285 AWKAFLET
-296 YRRCEGSVEV
+296 YRKGAGSVEV
-306 AVVGKYVE
+306 AIVGKYTD
-314 LRDAYLSHSEAFHHC
+314 LKDAYLSHTEAFHHV
-329 QGHLGVEV
+329 QGHLGATVH
-337 RLQWYDAEDLPK
+337 LSWYDAEDLPRD
-349 NPSLVARLERSDA
+349 STAFQRLERADA
-362 VLVPGG
+362 ILVPGG
-368 FGARGIEGKI
+368 FGARGVDGKV
-378 RAIEIARTRGIPYLG
+378 RAIELARTRMVPFLG

-403 EYARNVLGLPAANS
+403 EFARNVLALPKANS
-417 TEIDPA
+417 TEVDPH

-428 VCLLEEQKTQSD
+428 VCLLEQQKTVGE
-440 LGGTMRLGAQ
+440 LGGTMRLGSQKISLIEDSTAA
-450 RVVLTERSKV
+450 RL
-460 AGIYGQ
+460 YGR

-473 RHRYEINP
+473 RHRFEINP
-481 AYVDRLR
+481 AYLERFR
-488 ADGFLVTGRAV
+488 AHGLQATGRSP
-499 DGRVEVLEARDH
+499 DGRVEVLELADH
-511 PFFLGV
+511 PFFIGV

-528 APHPLYRALVQAA
+528 TPHPLYTALVRAA
-541 IARKEVASGVAPA
+541 LARKEVNGPDAR
-554 PTVA
+554 PTALA

>member
-1 MGHVHY
+1 M
-7 EGARGT
+7 
-13 LVKVIVVSGGVIS
+13 KVIVVSGGVIS

-31 ITTSSLGRLLKAR
+31 ITTSSLGRILKSR

-129 HVTGEIKRSIREVA
+129 HVTGEIKRTIREVA

-150 VLVEV
+150 ILVEV

-178 GAGHTAFVHTT
+178 GEGHMAFVHTT
-189 LVPTVGP
+189 LVPVVGP

-215 GIRPNLIIARGPA
+215 GIRPNLIVARGPA
-228 PLTPEIKAKISLFC
+228 PLTPDIKAKISLFC
-242 DVPPEGVISVPD
+242 DVPPEAVISVPD
-254 QPVIYEVPLVLE
+254 QPSIYEVPLVLE

-271 SLLCRQLDLPDRPP
+271 SLLTRLLGLPDRPP
-285 EYAAWKEFLAT
+285 DYTAWKEFLTT
-296 YRRCEGSVEV
+296 YRRCDGSVEV
-306 AVVGKYVE
+306 AIVGKYTE

-329 QGHLGVEV
+329 QGHLGVEI
-337 RLQWYDAEDLPK
+337 RLQWYDSEDIPR
-349 NPSLVARLERSDA
+349 NPSLLARLERSDA
-362 VLVPGG
+362 ILVPGG

-378 RAIEIARTRGIPYLG
+378 RAIEISRTRGIPYLG

-403 EYARNVLGLPAANS
+403 EFARNVLGLPRANS
-417 TEIDPA
+417 TEIDPEG
-423 TPDPV
+423 PDPV
-428 VCLLEEQKTQSD
+428 VCLLEEQKGLSE

-450 RVVLTERSKV
+450 RVVLTPGSKV
-460 AGIYGQ
+460 AEIYGK

-481 AYVDRLR
+481 KYLARFREAGLI
-488 ADGFLVTGRAV
+488 ASGMSV
-499 DGRVEVLEARDH
+499 DGRVEVFEEPKH
-511 PFFLGV
+511 PFFLGT

-528 APHPLYRALVQAA
+528 APHPLYMALVRAA
-541 IARKEVASGVAPA
+541 VARKEVANPVSTAPA
-554 PTVA
+554 LA

>member
-1 MGHVHY
+1 MGPNY
-7 EGARGT
+7 ERSELGM
-13 LVKVIVVSGGVIS
+13 KVIVVSGGVIS

-31 ITTSSLGRLLKAR
+31 ITTSSLGRILKAR
-44 GIPVTILKIDPY
+44 GIPVTIVKIDPY

-129 HVTGEIKRSIREVA
+129 HITGEIKRSIREVA
-143 QAAGAEV
+143 QASGAEV

-167 LEALRELSYEL
+167 LEALRELYYEL
-178 GAGHTAFVHTT
+178 GPGQMAFVHTT
-189 LVPTVGP
+189 LVPVVGP

-215 GIRPNLIIARGPA
+215 GIRPTMIIARGPS
-228 PLTPEIKAKISLFC
+228 PLSPEIKAKISLFC
-242 DVPPEGVISVPD
+242 DVPPEAVISVPD
-254 QPVIYEVPLVLE
+254 QSVIYEVPLVLE

-271 SLLCRQLDLPDRPP
+271 EHLCRQLGLGDREPDHV
-285 EYAAWKEFLAT
+285 AWKAFLAT
-296 YRRCEGSVEV
+296 HRREQGAIEV
-306 AVVGKYVE
+306 AVVGKYTE
-314 LRDAYLSHSEAFHHC
+314 LRDAYLSHIEAFHHC
-329 QGHLGVEV
+329 QGRLGCSIH
-337 RLQWYDAEDLPK
+337 LQWYDAEDLPR
-349 NPSLVARLERSDA
+349 NPAALARLERSDGL
-362 VLVPGG
+362 LVPGG
-368 FGARGIEGKI
+368 FGARGVEGKMV
-378 RAIEIARTRGIPYLG
+378 AIEIARQRRMPFLG

-403 EYARNVLGLPAANS
+403 EFARHELGLKTANT
-417 TEIDPA
+417 TEVDPH
-423 TPDPV
+423 TTEPV
-428 VCLLEEQKTQSD
+428 VCLLEEQKGVAN
-440 LGGTMRLGAQ
+440 LGATMRLGAQ
-450 RVVLTERSKV
+450 RVLLEEGSQV
-460 AGIYGQ
+460 ARIYGR

-481 AYVDRLR
+481 AYLERFAAHGLTVS
-488 ADGFLVTGRAV
+488 GRSV
-499 DGRVEVLEARDH
+499 DGRVEALELAGH
-511 PFFLGV
+511 PCFLAV

-528 APHPLYRALVQAA
+528 APHPLYLEFVQAA
-541 IARKEVASGVAPA
+541 LARQEVPARVAPA
-554 PTVA
+554 TAGA

>member
-1 MGHVHY
+1 M
-7 EGARGT
+7 
-13 LVKVIVVSGGVIS
+13 KVLVVSGGVIS

-44 GIPVTILKIDPY
+44 GIAVTIVKIDPY

-92 GQSLVGTHNLTTG
+92 EQSLSGVHNLTTG

-110 VIEKERRGDY
+110 VIEKERKGDY

-129 HVTGEIKRSIREVA
+129 HVTGEIKRTIREVA
-143 QAAGAEV
+143 QSTEAEV

-178 GAGHTAFVHTT
+178 GEGHMAFVHTT
-189 LVPTVGP
+189 LVPVVGP

-215 GIRPNLIIARGPA
+215 GIRPNIIIARGPTPLA
-228 PLTPEIKAKISLFC
+228 PDIKAKISLFC
-242 DVPPEGVISVPD
+242 DVPPEAVISVPD
-254 QPVIYEVPLVLE
+254 QAVIYEVPLVLE

-271 SLLCRQLDLPDRPP
+271 PLLSRILGLPDRPP
-285 EYAAWKEFLAT
+285 NYAGWKEFLET
-296 YRRCEGSVEV
+296 YRRTDRAIEV
-306 AVVGKYVE
+306 AVVGKYTE
-314 LRDAYLSHSEAFHHC
+314 LRDAYLSHTEAFHHC
-329 QGHLGVEV
+329 QGHLGVDV
-337 RLQWYDAEDLPK
+337 RLQWYDSEDIPR
-349 NPSLVARLERSDA
+349 NPTLAARLERADA
-362 VLVPGG
+362 ILVPGG
-368 FGARGIEGKI
+368 FGARGVEGKM
-378 RAIEIARTRGIPYLG
+378 RAIQVARQRGIPYLG
-393 VCYGFQMAAV
+393 VCYGFQIAAV
-403 EYARNVLGLPAANS
+403 EYARNVAGIPTANT

-428 VCLLEEQKTQSD
+428 VCLLEQQRGLAD
-440 LGGTMRLGAQ
+440 LGGTMRLGSQ
-450 RVVLTERSKV
+450 RITLVPGSKMAEV
-460 AGIYGQ
+460 YGR

-481 AYVDRLR
+481 AYLDRL
-488 ADGFLVTGRAV
+488 AAAGMVVSGRAV
-499 DGRVEVLEARDH
+499 DGRVESLEIPAH
-511 PFFLGV
+511 PFFVGA
-517 QYHPEFLSRPE
+517 QFHPEFLSRPE
-528 APHPLYRALVQAA
+528 APHPLYLALVRAA
-541 IARKEVASGVAPA
+541 VARQEVAGRAPPAPA
-554 PTVA
+554 LA

>member
-1 MGHVHY
+1 M
-7 EGARGT
+7 
-13 LVKVIVVSGGVIS
+13 KVIVVSGGVIS

-92 GQSLVGTHNLTTG
+92 GQSLSGTHNLTTG

-120 LGNTVQIIP
+120 LGTTVQIIP
-129 HVTGEIKRSIREVA
+129 HVTGEIKRTIREVA

-150 VLVEV
+150 ILVEV

-178 GAGHTAFVHTT
+178 GEGHTAFVHTT
-189 LVPTVGP
+189 LVPIVGP

-228 PLTPEIKAKISLFC
+228 PLAADIKAKISLFC
-242 DVPPEGVISVPD
+242 DVPPEAVISVPD
-254 QPVIYEVPLVLE
+254 QPTIYEVPLVLE

-271 SLLCRQLDLPDRPP
+271 TRLTELLHLPDRPP
-285 EYAAWKEFLAT
+285 DYAAWKEFLTT
-296 YRRCEGSVEV
+296 YRRSGGSIEV
-306 AVVGKYVE
+306 AIVGKYTE
-314 LRDAYLSHSEAFHHC
+314 LRDAYLSHIEAFHHV
-329 QGHLGVEV
+329 QGHLGVDV
-337 RLQWYDAEDLPK
+337 RLSWYDAEDIPK
-349 NPSLVARLERSDA
+349 NPTLLARIEHADA
-362 VLVPGG
+362 LLVPGG
-368 FGARGIEGKI
+368 FGARGVEGKVQ
-378 RAIEIARTRGIPYLG
+378 AIEVSRTRGIPFLG
-393 VCYGFQMAAV
+393 VCYGFQIAAV
-403 EYARNVLGLPAANS
+403 EFARNVLGLASASS
-417 TEIDPA
+417 TEIEPE

-428 VCLLEEQKTQSD
+428 VCLLEQQKGLQAM
-440 LGGTMRLGAQ
+440 GGTMRLGAQ
-450 RVVLTERSKV
+450 RVVLTPGSLIART
-460 AGIYGQ
+460 YGK
-466 TEIWERH
+466 TEVWERH

-481 AYVDRLR
+481 AYFDRFR
-488 ADGFLVTGRAV
+488 AAGLAITGTSV
-499 DGRVEVLEARDH
+499 DGRVESFEIADH
-511 PFFLGV
+511 PFFVGV
-517 QYHPEFLSRPE
+517 QFHPEFLSRPE
-528 APHPLYRALVQAA
+528 APHPLYLGLVRAAL
-541 IARKEVASGVAPA
+541 ARKEVPAPA
-554 PTVA
+554 ARPPSLS

>member
-1 MGHVHY
+1 M
-7 EGARGT
+7 
-13 LVKVIVVSGGVIS
+13 KVIVVSGGVIS

-31 ITTSSLGRLLKAR
+31 ITTSSIGRLLKAR
-44 GIPVTILKIDPY
+44 GIPVTIVKIDPY

-92 GQSLVGTHNLTTG
+92 GQSLMGTHNLTTG
-105 KIYRA
+105 KIYRS

-129 HVTGEIKRSIREVA
+129 HVTGEIKRAIREVS

-178 GAGHTAFVHTT
+178 GEGHMAFVHTT
-189 LVPTVGP
+189 LVPVVGP

-215 GIRPNLIIARGPA
+215 GIRPNLIMARGPA
-228 PLTPEIKAKISLFC
+228 PLAPDIKAKISLFC
-242 DVPPEGVISVPD
+242 DVAPDAVISVPD
-254 QPVIYEVPLVLE
+254 QSVIYEVPLVLE

-271 SLLCRQLDLPDRPP
+271 AQLTRLLGLPDRPP
-285 EYAAWKEFLAT
+285 DFAAWKEFLAT
-296 YRRCEGSVEV
+296 YRRREGSVEV
-306 AVVGKYVE
+306 AIVGKYTE

-329 QGHLGVEV
+329 QGHLGTEI
-337 RLQWYDAEDLPK
+337 RLSWYDSEDLPR
-349 NPSLVARLERSDA
+349 NPALVARIARSDA

-368 FGARGIEGKI
+368 FGTRGVEGKI
-378 RAIEIARTRGIPYLG
+378 RAIEVARTERIPYLG

-403 EYARNVLGLPAANS
+403 EFARHVLGLTSAGT
-417 TEIDPA
+417 TEVDPA
-423 TPDPV
+423 SPDPI
-428 VCLLEEQKTQSD
+428 VCLLEEQKGLND

-450 RVVLTERSKV
+450 RVALSPGSKI
-460 AGIYGQ
+460 AGVYGK

-473 RHRYEINP
+473 RHRFEINP
-481 AYVDRLR
+481 AYVERLAR
-488 ADGFLVTGRAV
+488 AGLVTTGRSV
-499 DGRVEVLEARDH
+499 DGRVEVLEATDH
-511 PFFLGV
+511 PFFVGV

-528 APHPLYRALVQAA
+528 APHPLYLALVQAA
-541 IARKEVASGVAPA
+541 IARKGKEVANPVAPSPA
-554 PTVA
+554 LA

>member
-1 MGHVHY
+1 M
-7 EGARGT
+7 ARPFYKPAEA

-92 GQSLVGTHNLTTG
+92 GQSLSGTHNLTTG

-129 HVTGEIKRSIREVA
+129 HVTGEIKRTIREVC
-143 QAAGAEV
+143 QAAGADV
-150 VLVEV
+150 ILVEV

-178 GAGHTAFVHTT
+178 GEGHMAFVHTT
-189 LVPTVGP
+189 LVPVVGP

-228 PLTPEIKAKISLFC
+228 PLSSDIKAKISLFC
-242 DVPPEGVISVPD
+242 DVPPEAVISVPD

-271 SLLCRQLDLPDRPP
+271 TRLTRLLGLPDRPP
-285 EYAAWKEFLAT
+285 DFAAWKEFLAT
-296 YRRCEGSVEV
+296 YRRGTAAIEV
-306 AVVGKYVE
+306 AVVGKYTD

-329 QGHLGVEV
+329 QGHLGVDIH
-337 RLQWYDAEDLPK
+337 LQWYDSEDIPR
-349 NPSLVARLERSDA
+349 NPSLIARLERSDA

-368 FGARGIEGKI
+368 FGARGVEGKVK
-378 RAIEIARTRGIPYLG
+378 AIGIARTKGIPFLG

-403 EYARNVLGLPAANS
+403 EYARDVLDLPRANS
-417 TEIDPA
+417 TEIDPE

-428 VCLLEEQKTQSD
+428 VCLLEEQKAVND
-440 LGGTMRLGAQ
+440 MGGTMRLGAQ
-450 RVVLTERSKV
+450 RVVLSRESKV
-460 AGIYGQ
+460 AALYGK

-481 AYVDRLR
+481 KYLERFEKVGLR
-488 ADGFLVTGRAV
+488 VTGRAV
-499 DGRVEVLEARDH
+499 DGRVEVLEAPDH
-511 PFFLGV
+511 PFFVGV

-528 APHPLYRALVQAA
+528 SPHPLYLALVRAA
-541 IARKEVASGVAPA
+541 LARKEVVRPVGAPSA
-554 PTVA
+554 LA